1 MSHHGKLREH
11 KACENCG
18 HFVESRY
25 CPECGQENV
34 ETRQPFHY
42 LFTVSIED
50 FVHYDSRFWKS
61 IMYLLFYP
69 ARLTKIYL
77 SGRRKLYVPPVTLY
91 IFISFITFFIPSLL
105 PEKGGG
111 KQDAPQETAAAQAV
125 SIAEDE
131 KKIQEI
137 KERLEQKYTKED
149 LNKLQDVVADLKE
162 RSKQIDRDDNNSLMA
177 DNFDNKS
184 LFTQAEQEIL
194 KERILHDFPK
204 AIFLYMPV
212 FAFWLWLFHNK
223 KKWYYFDHGIY
234 TLHYFSF
241 FLLSILV
248 FILFHWVYSFFD
260 MERFHWIK
268 TIAAFITVA
277 FIFYLIYYFFH
288 SHHKVYQGTKARSR
302 LLCTFLFFINTFC
315 MLVFVAL
322 YLVVEMYFTKHTV
335 LKEILNS
342 IHNL

>member
-42 LFTVSIED
+42 LFTISIED

-61 IMYLLFYP
+61 IQYLLFYP
-69 ARLTKIYL
+69 AKLTKIYL

-105 PEKGGG
+105 PEKGGE
-111 KQDAPQETAAAQAV
+111 KQKSSQESITAQ
-125 SIAEDE
+125 SDSTQEDM
-131 KKIQEI
+131 KKNQEI
-137 KERLEQKYTKED
+137 NESGSFVMSGNHSLLSKMEEEQ
-149 LNKLQDVVADLKE
+149 
-162 RSKQIDRDDNNSLMA
+162 
-177 DNFDNKS
+177 
-184 LFTQAEQEIL
+184 L

-241 FLLSILV
+241 FLLSILI
-248 FILFHWVYSFFD
+248 FILFHWAYSYFD
-260 MERFHWIK
+260 LGRFRWIK
-268 TIAAFITVA
+268 TITEFASIAFIV
-277 FIFYLIYYFFH
+277 YLIYYFFH
-288 SHHKVYQGTKARSR
+288 SHRKIYQDTKSKSR
-302 LLCTFLFFINTFC
+302 FICTVLFFINTIC
-315 MLVFVAL
+315 MLIFLAS
-322 YLVVEMYFTKHTV
+322 YLAVEMYFTKHSIFT
-335 LKEILNS
+335 EIIKN
-342 IHNL
+342 IHEMNN